1 MLSLSVNLD
10 TAAQLI
16 MGVGS
21 AVLALL
27 LMLIKIPQ
35 TAYSMKLT
43 NSKLGLVVSLLI
55 CSFMMFYTITQYG
68 SPTIWDWEMFTMLNI
83 YVVVHFSTS
92 IISYVM
98 ISLLKVER
106 HKRENLFLPSLFVS
120 AIVAFVLL
128 ESYQGGNMKNFSFA
142 CVLAAVVFL
151 IQWVNYVV
159 HFDRAY
165 KVALKHMETYYD
177 DDESHRIKWVRFC
190 YIISML
196 TNIFFLVYL
205 AMFLFLDYKMEVAAV
220 YTFWYLLYFLYIIAN
235 YISFISSHKIVL
247 EAVAHK
253 ALTGQNIKINLME
266 VRRAR
271 KAKAEEPVHKEDENS
286 RIERALKAWV
296 EKKRYCEYDKSR
308 EDIAKELNTT
318 KETLHHYFVTKKGID
333 FNTWRT
339 ELRIEEAKKMLIENA
354 DYSINIIGELCGFS
368 DRSNFHR
375 QFVKLVGCSP
385 RQWRE
390 SGGSFNAEG

>member
-1 MLSLSVNLD
+1 
-10 TAAQLI
+10 
-16 MGVGS
+16 
-21 AVLALL
+21 
-27 LMLIKIPQ
+27 
-35 TAYSMKLT
+35 
-43 NSKLGLVVSLLI
+43 
-55 CSFMMFYTITQYG
+55 
-68 SPTIWDWEMFTMLNI
+68 
-83 YVVVHFSTS
+83 
-92 IISYVM
+92 
-98 ISLLKVER
+98 
-106 HKRENLFLPSLFVS
+106 
-120 AIVAFVLL
+120 
-128 ESYQGGNMKNFSFA
+128 
-142 CVLAAVVFL
+142 
-151 IQWVNYVV
+151 
-159 HFDRAY
+159 
-165 KVALKHMETYYD
+165 
-177 DDESHRIKWVRFC
+177 
-190 YIISML
+190 
-196 TNIFFLVYL
+196 
-205 AMFLFLDYKMEVAAV
+205 
-220 YTFWYLLYFLYIIAN
+220 
-235 YISFISSHKIVL
+235 
-247 EAVAHK
+247 
-253 ALTGQNIKINLME
+253 ME

-296 EKKRYCEYDKSR
+296 EQKRYCEYDKSR

>member
-16 MGVGS
+16 MGVGTT
-21 AVLALL
+21 VLAFL
-27 LMLIKIPQ
+27 LMMIKIPQ
-35 TAYSMKLT
+35 TPFSMKLT
-43 NSKLGLVVSLLI
+43 NSKLGIVVSLLI
-55 CSFMMFYTITQYG
+55 CSFMMFYTISQYG

-98 ISLLKVER
+98 ITLLKSER
-106 HKRENLFLPSLFVS
+106 HKRENLFLPSLFIS

-128 ESYQGGNMKNFSFA
+128 ESYENGDMRKFSIACIFA
-142 CVLAAVVFL
+142 ATVFL

-165 KVALKHMETYYD
+165 KLALKNMETYYD

-220 YTFWYLLYFLYIIAN
+220 YTFWYLLYFLYITAN
-235 YISFISSHKIVL
+235 FISFISSHKIVL

-253 ALTGQNIKINLME
+253 ALTGTNIKLNLME

-271 KAKAEEPVHKEDENS
+271 KSRSEEPSHKEDEFT
-286 RIERALKAWV
+286 RIDRALKAWV
-296 EKKRYCEYDKSR
+296 EQKRYCEYDKSR
-308 EDIAKELNTT
+308 EDIARELNTT
-318 KETLHHYFVTKKGID
+318 RESLHHYFVTRKGMD

-339 ELRIEEAKKMLIENA
+339 ELRIEEAKRMLIENR
-354 DYSINIIGELCGFS
+354 DFSINIIGELSGFS

-390 SGGSFNAEG
+390 SGGKL

>member
-16 MGVGS
+16 MGVGTT
-21 AVLALL
+21 VLAFL
-27 LMLIKIPQ
+27 LMMIKIPQ
-35 TAYSMKLT
+35 TLFSMKLT
-43 NSKLGLVVSLLI
+43 NSKLGIVVSLLI
-55 CSFMMFYTITQYG
+55 CSFMMFYTISQYG

-98 ISLLKVER
+98 ITLLKGER
-106 HKRENLFLPSLFVS
+106 HKRENLFLPSLFIS

-128 ESYQGGNMKNFSFA
+128 ESYENGDMRKFSIACIFA
-142 CVLAAVVFL
+142 ATVFL

-165 KVALKHMETYYD
+165 KLALKNMETYYD

-220 YTFWYLLYFLYIIAN
+220 YTFWYMLYFLYITAN
-235 YISFISSHKIVL
+235 FISFISSHKIVL

-253 ALTGQNIKINLME
+253 ALTGTNIKLNLME

-271 KAKAEEPVHKEDENS
+271 KSRSEEPSHKEDEFT
-286 RIERALKAWV
+286 RIDRALKAWV
-296 EKKRYCEYDKSR
+296 EQKRYCEYDKSR
-308 EDIAKELNTT
+308 EDIARELNTT
-318 KETLHHYFVTKKGID
+318 RESLHHYFVTRKGMD

-339 ELRIEEAKKMLIENA
+339 ELRIEEAKRMLIENR
-354 DYSINIIGELCGFS
+354 DFSINIIGELSGFS

-390 SGGSFNAEG
+390 SGGKL